1 MPLGRHVSVEK
12 KFPAARAANRPV
24 AILNF
29 YFARDPIH
37 AAEPIAMTSIISSF
51 LLSVHSFGP
60 AALFMVAIL
69 TAAAL
74 ARPNHAGLVT
84 PTFARPRLGLPK
96 GVARWL
102 IIAGVGFAALLALG
116 IDLQGLWS
124 TLVGA
129 LSLIAI
135 GFVAMWS
142 ILSHM
147 LASILI
153 VVFRPFAVG
162 DRVEIIGDDLVVGEV
177 TDLNPV
183 YTTLVAD
190 DGGTLQV
197 PNNLFFQK
205 ALKRQ
210 APRASARSLPLAA

>member
-1 MPLGRHVSVEK
+1 
-12 KFPAARAANRPV
+12 
-24 AILNF
+24 
-29 YFARDPIH
+29 
-37 AAEPIAMTSIISSF
+37 MTF
-51 LLSVHSFGP
+51 FNQLSLSPSHTYGP
-60 AALFMVAIL
+60 AALAAVVIL
-69 TAAAL
+69 ATALLGL
-74 ARPNHAGLVT
+74 AGRSRSPAPAFV
-84 PTFARPRLGLPK
+84 RRRLGLPK

-102 IIAGVGFAALLALG
+102 VIGGLSVAALLALG

-124 TLVGA
+124 TMVAA
-129 LSLIAI
+129 LSLVAI

-153 VVFRPFAVG
+153 VIFRPFEVG
-162 DRVEIIGDDLVVGEV
+162 DRVEIVGDDPVLGEV

-183 YTTLVAD
+183 YTTLHTD

-205 ALKRQ
+205 AVKRHF
-210 APRASARSLPLAA
+210 RAALAIAGPTSV